1 MIIYPQSSRIPVEIG
16 SIKVWVGP
24 LTFGQKVQ
32 LQECV
37 KLKAGKEVV
46 DATRIAYLT
55 IKFAV
60 KSVEGISL
68 PSGAPYEVSIGPD
81 GTLTDDCASEILQLD
96 DAAKLVTACSM
107 LAREIKDHEI
117 PGVKIDLKN
126 VKDGKK
132 KEA

>member
-24 LTFGQKVQ
+24 LTFGQKMQ

-37 KLKAGKEVV
+37 KMKAGKEIQ
-46 DATRIAYLT
+46 DSTRIAYLT

-60 KSVEGISL
+60 KSIEGVTL
-68 PSGAPYEVSIGPD
+68 PD
-81 GTLTDDCASEILQLD
+81 GSPYSVSLGSDSALSDESVDELLQLN
-96 DAAKLVTACSM
+96 DAPSIVRACSL
-107 LAREIKDHEI
+107 LAREIKEHEI